1 MSKGAR
7 EMESDAAELRA
18 LLERGASHSLIDV
31 REYPEYAACRIAEAR
46 LVPLG
51 EIERRAGEIN
61 TGGPLYLICRS
72 GRRSAIAQQKLLA
85 LGFKEVYNVRG
96 GMLDWQ
102 SRGFAVV
109 SDERAP
115 WSLER
120 QVRFVAGLLVFV
132 SVVLSLTV
140 AQPFAWLAA
149 FIGAGLTFAAI
160 TDTCAMGMLIA
171 RLPWNRAP
179 EAGARACPPERGL
192 AEE

>member
-1 MSKGAR
+1 MSRGAKNT
-7 EMESDAAELRA
+7 ECDAAELRA
-18 LLERGASHSLIDV
+18 KLEAGASCSLVDV
-31 REYPEYAACRIAEAR
+31 REYPEYAACRIAESR

-61 TGGPLYLICRS
+61 ASEPVYVICRS
-72 GRRSAIAQQKLLA
+72 GRRSAIAQQKLLT

-102 SRGFAVV
+102 SKGFAVV
-109 SDERAP
+109 RDEGAP

-120 QVRFVAGLLVFV
+120 QVRLMAGLLVFV

-140 AQPFAWLAA
+140 AQPFAWVAA
-149 FIGAGLTFAAI
+149 FVGAGLTFAAI
-160 TDTCAMGMLIA
+160 TDTCAMGMLLA
-171 RLPWNRAP
+171 RLPWNRASR
-179 EAGARACPPERGL
+179 AGAQACAPERAL